1 MDYLQGSERT
11 ELIRGEIAK
20 FPAEFGLRAFPG
32 KRFCFCEG
40 DSYLTQTPSFTE
52 GAPPDAVGGESS
64 PSIAIVI
71 YLYTHIFD
79 AERGEWLAFS
89 KGTPAELRREVVAL
103 EGEGA

>member
-40 DSYLTQTPSFTE
+40 DSYLTQAPSAE
-52 GAPPDAVGGESS
+52 GAAPDDYAAPV
-64 PSIAIVI
+64 V

-103 EGEGA
+103 EGGAAS